1 MIWISLSA
9 TSARSPDPDPET
21 IILSSMV
28 ILPPFVS
35 VPSEAIVLPPA
46 ALLESVVLRVMLVP
60 PLNTEAMVDV
70 SKSGELSFSV

>member
-1 MIWISLSA
+1 
-9 TSARSPDPDPET
+9 
-21 IILSSMV
+21 MV